1 VPRFLI
7 EVTVLAGIAVWL
19 SRATGIG
26 YRSYLPLS
34 EVLDKSELQVKKE
47 ISRRAR
53 RIREQI
59 DELERTL
66 DEKL

>member
-7 EVTVLAGIAVWL
+7 EVAVLAGIAVWL

-34 EVLDKSELQVKKE
+34 EF
-47 ISRRAR
+47 
-53 RIREQI
+53 
-59 DELERTL
+59 
-66 DEKL
+66 